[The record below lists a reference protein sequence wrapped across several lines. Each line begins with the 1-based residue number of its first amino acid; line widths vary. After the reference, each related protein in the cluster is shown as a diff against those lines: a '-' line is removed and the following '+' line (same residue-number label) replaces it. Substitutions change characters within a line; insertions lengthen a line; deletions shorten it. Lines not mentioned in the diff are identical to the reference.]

1 MIKVAVEKLVGLHD
15 ADENKKTVKVDGLKN
30 LGFPYLS
37 DLKINKSER
46 SVEINEKKYGIVTN
60 IYGGADD
67 SKSIF
72 DDNPSGGQ
80 FIAVM
85 DYSDYK
91 KYKGYHIVRT
101 KLFNKENPKLTPAVS
116 DEK

>member
-1 MIKVAVEKLVGLHD
+1 MIKVAVEKLVDLHD

-46 SVEINEKKYGIVTN
+46 SVEINGKKYGIVTN
-60 IYGGADD
+60 VYSGIDG

-72 DDNPSGGQ
+72 DDNPTSGQ

-91 KYKGYHIVRT
+91 KYKGYDIVRT
-101 KLFNKENPKLTPAVS
+101 KLFDKNSKITSAVS

>member
-1 MIKVAVEKLVGLHD
+1 MIKVAVEKLVDLHD
-15 ADENKKTVKVDGLKN
+15 ADENKKTVKVDGLKD

-46 SVEINEKKYGIVTN
+46 SVEINGKKYGIVTN

-72 DDNPSGGQ
+72 DDNPTGGQ

-91 KYKGYHIVRT
+91 KYKDYYIVRT
-101 KLFNKENPKLTPAVS
+101 ELFNKNSKITPVVS